1 MSSNKVRKKGHLICP
16 PEFHA
21 QSGYFLIPSLDSVF
35 HCIGQP
41 LLFFFLS
48 FFLFR
53 ARLHRGWFSVLRA

>member
-41 LLFFFLS
+41 LLLLFFLS
-48 FFLFR
+48 FFLSF
-53 ARLHRGWFSVLRA
+53 VLAYIGEGFLS